1 MRVLHLYNSHRGGG
15 GSDNAWAET
24 IRHSREAGIE
34 VEVLAR
40 SSRDVPQGLA
50 GQLGAALSGIRSASA
65 IADTRAAI
73 ARFRP
78 DVVHT
83 HELYPLLSPQVIRAA
98 AGMGVPVVHACY
110 DYRLTCPVATHFR
123 AGAICRQ
130 CVDGH
135 EYRAALRNCR
145 DNRAES
151 IAYAARNMAARVSGV
166 FRNHVAVFQVFSAF
180 QASWL
185 NADVAIGP
193 DRIVVTPVVIP
204 TPAEAADAA
213 EGGYIAYAG
222 RFVPEKGVEM
232 LIEASRRTGL
242 PVRLAGNA
250 ATHPALRPGDNVQCV
265 MTRTRDELAAFY
277 RGARALA
284 VPSLWNETFCIVAAE
299 AMSHGVPVLAAR
311 VGALSNL
318 VTPGETGL
326 LFELGDV
333 AGLADAMQRV
343 WNDPLLARR
352 LGRAARTHVE
362 RSFNAQVHMDQL
374 RSAYERALQRGVT
387 PPR

>member
-24 IRHSREAGIE
+24 IRQSRDAGIE

-40 SSRDVPQGLA
+40 NSRDMAPGLA
-50 GQLGAALSGIRSASA
+50 AQLGAALSGIRSASA
-65 IADTRAAI
+65 IADTRDAI

-98 AGMGVPVVHACY
+98 TDMGVPVVHACY

-130 CVDGH
+130 CRGGH

-145 DNRAES
+145 DNLAES

-180 QASWL
+180 QADWL
-185 NADVAIGP
+185 NEDVGIAP
-193 DRIVVTPVVIP
+193 DRIAVTPVVIP
-204 TPAEAADAA
+204 TPPEPADAA
-213 EGGYIAYAG
+213 EGSYIAYAG

-250 ATHPALRPGDNVQCV
+250 ASHPGLRADDTVQCV
-265 MTRTRDELAAFY
+265 MTNTREELAAFY

-284 VPSLWNETFCIVAAE
+284 APSLWNETFCIVAAE
-299 AMSHGVPVLAAR
+299 AMSHGVPVLGAR

-326 LFELGDV
+326 LFDVGDV
-333 AGLADAMQRV
+333 AGLAGAMERV
-343 WNDPLLARR
+343 WHDPQLARR
-352 LGRAARTHVE
+352 LGTAARAHVE
-362 RSFNAQVHMDQL
+362 RSFNAQVHMDML
-374 RSAYERALQRGVT
+374 RSAYDRAIQRGVT
-387 PPR
+387 PRR